1 MIPPADSSIFD
12 PVVKLVNSKMTWC
25 YVGSL
30 PCPSH
35 GQDDCCS
42 QGMMIII
49 AWVGIRWE
57 QQTNIIINYKVRIVG
72 IRGMDVPCMQCCCC
86 CCCDHICLAIVVII
100 DLFFDCTSHLVTHLL
115 HYILTFLLIKLTCQL
130 FLLIHPT
137 IIFVVSL
144 ACRPRESCVLSGG

>member
-57 QQTNIIINYKVRIVG
+57 RQTNIIINYKVRKMA
-72 IRGMDVPCMQCCCC
+72 IRGRDVPCMQCCC
-86 CCCDHICLAIVVII
+86 DYICFAIFII
-100 DLFFDCTSHLVTHLL
+100 IAVFIDYLVHLVTHLL
-115 HYILTFLLIKLTCQL
+115 HDILSFLLSILTFHLFFL
-130 FLLIHPT
+130 FLYLRR
-137 IIFVVSL
+137 F
-144 ACRPRESCVLSGG
+144 SCL